1 MNGYAIFGTEC
12 FKCDPTC
19 LTCNGELPTDCM
31 ACATSKY
38 FIPSDNPCAD
48 CNYTSGQ
55 CLECDSTCLTCDGA
69 SLNNCL
75 SCKAGRYL
83 ENSTCSFVAQEF
95 INAAGDITG
104 VTSQIQSVASSAM
117 PMLLVDRSTSA
128 MILVGFL
135 ADVGLYKYLN
145 VPFPENFVSFCEQ
158 LEGFDPPNIFQYM
171 DSENGGNNPSS
182 TIGKFE
188 FWEVSATLL
197 DNSSFAIARE
207 LFTLG
212 IILGLT
218 ILVFLFKEFPKIFDL
233 LCKLRGLFMW
243 NMFLSNYFGD
253 FPDFLLNSMI
263 QMRENYV
270 SSAYT
275 KLSFAFAVIIVSS
288 YAVLLMYLRYILN
301 KRNPLWK
308 KPSQRRHSI
317 SSTTKQ
323 SEEKWVPIPDSLGIL
338 VEDFREKSKF
348 ARNFIL
354 VMLLETFLQILVIF
368 FFQDNGLTQAILY
381 ILIVATFFSL
391 SAWKRPYKS
400 KVNMGI
406 FLVNQGSKIVMGIF
420 GAIFGIND
428 KIEFISADLI
438 SLMGLVLMLLIL
450 IVMGINLLV
459 SLLLVIMSIYER
471 IQEWRSK
478 CKKEHSK
485 EKSTR
490 SEEMN
495 PKKQNFIEEQSP
507 SSSKFEQSSLDLHMD
522 SNVQAHQPE
531 QNDSQVRFRPAP
543 RLIQPVVILEIT
555 QRNNE
560 SNGHIRERQIE
571 NNSVSEIQMF
581 EQAH

>member
-69 SLNNCL
+69 SPNNCL

-83 ENSTCSFVAQEF
+83 ENSTCLFVAQEF
-95 INAAGDITG
+95 INAAGDING
-104 VTSQIQSVASSAM
+104 VTSQIQSITSSAM
-117 PMLLVDRSTSA
+117 PVMLAERSTRA
-128 MILVGFL
+128 IMLVGFL

-145 VPFPENFVSFCEQ
+145 VPFPENFVSFCE
-158 LEGFDPPNIFQYM
+158 EMESFDLPNIFEKL

-182 TIGKFE
+182 AIGKFE

-197 DNSSFAIARE
+197 DNSSFTI
-207 LFTLG
+207 LKLLILLG
-212 IILGLT
+212 IILWLT
-218 ILVFLFKEFPKIFDL
+218 LLIFLFKGFPKIFDL
-233 LCKLRGLFMW
+233 LCKLRDLFMW
-243 NMFLSNYFGD
+243 NTFLSNYFGD
-253 FPDFLLNSMI
+253 FPELLLNSMI
-263 QMRENYV
+263 QLRENYV
-270 SSAYT
+270 SSAYANF
-275 KLSFAFAVIIVSS
+275 SFALAVIIVSS
-288 YAVLLMYLRYILN
+288 YSVLLLYIRYILN

-308 KPSQRRHSI
+308 KPSERHRSKSSI
-317 SSTTKQ
+317 TKK
-323 SEEKWVPIPDSLGIL
+323 SAEKWEKIPDSLGIL
-338 VEDFREKSKF
+338 VEDFREKSRF

-354 VMLLETFLQILVIF
+354 MMLLEIFLQILVIF

-381 ILIVATFFSL
+381 IVIVTAFFSL

-400 KVNMGI
+400 KVNMAI

-420 GAIFGIND
+420 AAIFGIND

-459 SLLLVIMSIYER
+459 SLLLVLVSIYER

-478 CKKEHSK
+478 CKKGGSK
-485 EKSTR
+485 KK
-490 SEEMN
+490 SEEIKT
-495 PKKQNFIEEQSP
+495 KKHNFMDEQYP
-507 SSSKFEQSSLDLHMD
+507 SRLSRLELSSLDLHVEL
-522 SNVQAHQPE
+522 NV
-531 QNDSQVRFRPAP
+531 
-543 RLIQPVVILEIT
+543 
-555 QRNNE
+555 
-560 SNGHIRERQIE
+560 RERQHNQKE
-571 NNSVSEIQMF
+571 NEEQSRTSPRSKQPLMF
-581 EQAH
+581 RKVHRKKESKRNIRMASH